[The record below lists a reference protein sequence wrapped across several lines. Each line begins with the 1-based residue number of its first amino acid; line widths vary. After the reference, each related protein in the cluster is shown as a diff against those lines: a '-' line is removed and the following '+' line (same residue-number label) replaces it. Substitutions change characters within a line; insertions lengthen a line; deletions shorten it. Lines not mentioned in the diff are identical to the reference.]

1 MEPLK
6 EITINDEVSYENLI
20 EGKVYTVT
28 GTLMD
33 KSTGEPLLVD
43 NKKVTASTTF
53 IAGVGEVSK
62 EEAVDA
68 DEVPINLV
76 SGKVNVTFTF

>member
-43 NKKVTASTTF
+43 NKKSRLQRPLLLALARSLKRKL
-53 IAGVGEVSK
+53 SMLMK
-62 EEAVDA
+62 
-68 DEVPINLV
+68 
-76 SGKVNVTFTF
+76 SQ